1 MTFAHLT
8 GIISIMSTHQT
19 FDGQFLIAMPDI
31 GDPRFERTVIYMCA
45 HTSEGAMGIAVNK
58 PSGDLS
64 FTGLL
69 ERLDILKSDEQIR
82 LPAELRSRPVLVG
95 GPVEPGRGFVLHSS
109 DYYLPEGTMPINAS
123 IGLTATLDV
132 LRAMALGE
140 GPRHALLALGY
151 AGWGPG
157 QLEMEISQNGWLTC
171 EADEDILFG
180 VPHGERYPKALARL
194 GVDLGNLSPDAGH
207 A

>member
-1 MTFAHLT
+1 MTFAQFPFILAH
-8 GIISIMSTHQT
+8 MEQAQT
-19 FDGQFLIAMPDI
+19 FSGQFLIAMPDI
-31 GDPRFERTVIYMCA
+31 GDPRFARTLIYMCA
-45 HTSEGAMGIAVNK
+45 HTSEGAMGLVVNK
-58 PSGDLS
+58 PSDEID
-64 FTGLL
+64 FAGLL
-69 ERLDILKSDEQIR
+69 EQLDILKGPEQIR
-82 LPAELRSRPVLVG
+82 LPAGLRTKPVLVG

-132 LRAMALGE
+132 LRAMAMGE

-157 QLEMEISQNGWLTC
+157 QLEAEIAQNGWLTC
-171 EADEDILFG
+171 EAGEDILFG
-180 VPHGERYPKALARL
+180 AHPEERYEKALARM
-194 GVDLGNLSPDAGH
+194 GVDLGNLSSGAGH